1 MKIDEKALEEWIER
15 FEEARELRRKY
26 ADWNFIKS
34 QPERIKIA
42 LEYYVETGD
51 YRGAAQMAEMAVD
64 EFVNIAKEKA
74 KIPTVD

>member
-1 MKIDEKALEEWIER
+1 MKVLQ
-15 FEEARELRRKY
+15 
-26 ADWNFIKS
+26 S
-34 QPERIKIA
+34 QPERVKIA

>member
-1 MKIDEKALEEWIER
+1 MDEEKMEEWIER

-26 ADWNFIKS
+26 ADWIFIKS

-74 KIPTVD
+74 KIPTAD

>member
-1 MKIDEKALEEWIER
+1 MKVLQ
-15 FEEARELRRKY
+15 
-26 ADWNFIKS
+26 S
-34 QPERIKIA
+34 QPEKIKIA

-51 YRGAAQMAEMAVD
+51 YRGAAQIAEMAVD

>member
-1 MKIDEKALEEWIER
+1 MEEWIER
-15 FEEARELRRKY
+15 FEEARELRRKC
-26 ADWNFIKS
+26 ADWIFIKS

-74 KIPTVD
+74 KIPTAD